1 MTSVSINAAGQGYSI
16 GEILTLDP
24 NFDTDGLGS
33 GLKFE
38 VTGIS
43 TSNAP
48 SGLAVAEASIFP
60 VDFDEDLSGLSDDY
74 ENIEIDDIAVLDPLA
89 EDPSSYKEYKFTVED
104 LPEFDRFAIKIIMK
118 QNSSR
123 GPAFVPKIE
132 DFRCIATA

>member
-1 MTSVSINAAGQGYSI
+1 M
-16 GEILTLDP
+16 
-24 NFDTDGLGS
+24 GS

-38 VTGIS
+38 VTAIA

-60 VDFDEDLSGLSDDY
+60 VDFDEETSGLSDDY
-74 ENIEIDDIAVLDPLA
+74 ENIEVDDSSVLDPFA
-89 EDPSSYKEYKFTVED
+89 EDPNSFKEYKFTVED
-104 LPEFDRFAIKIIMK
+104 LPEFDRFAVKIIMK
-118 QNSSR
+118 QNTSR